1 MSRPAASAPVA
12 TTPAVFGKRWLGW
25 LLESAPVAWLFDR
38 LWRWKNRG
46 RLPRFAA
53 HPLRPKELTIEVTNI
68 CNANCVFCG
77 YQFQGR
83 RKGVMPFALFKQVI
97 DDYVALGGGMIE
109 LTPVVGDA
117 LVDKGLE
124 EKVRYARSQPQ
135 IGRISFIT
143 NGILLHRPRFEALV
157 DAGVTHIAIS
167 ISGLNQE
174 EYERVYRVKAYATVI
189 ANLVEIAGSPHFRQV
204 AFELGIR
211 SDTLRAWRRSPDLA
225 RLQAL
230 GYTNFGNT
238 ALLDN
243 WSGRISTAALPG
255 TMMVRPPRQKTKPC
269 WILYNSTTVLADGR
283 MTACGCRDLE
293 GTSELALGSIATQS
307 LDTAW
312 KDGRM
317 EALRQRFRA
326 GNPPDVCRDCRQY
339 VPADEIPSDHP

>member
-1 MSRPAASAPVA
+1 MTHPAASASVA
-12 TTPAVFGKRWLGW
+12 PTPTAFAKRWLGR
-25 LLESAPVAWLFDR
+25 LLESAPVAWVFDR

-53 HPLRPKELTIEVTNI
+53 HPLRPKELTIEVTNV

-77 YQFQGR
+77 YQFQAR

-124 EKVRYARSQPQ
+124 EKVRYARSQPA
-135 IGRISFIT
+135 IGKISFIT
-143 NGILLHRPRFEALV
+143 NGILLHPPRFEALV
-157 DAGVTHIAIS
+157 EAGVTHIAIS
-167 ISGLNQE
+167 ISGLNRE
-174 EYERVYRVKAYATVI
+174 EYERVYRVKTYQTVI
-189 ANLVEIAGSPHFRQV
+189 DNLVAIAGSPNFRRV
-204 AFELGIR
+204 EFALGIR
-211 SDTLRAWRRSPDLA
+211 SDTLRAWRHSPDLA

-255 TMMVRPPRQKTKPC
+255 SMMVRPPRQKTKPC
-269 WILYNSTTVLADGR
+269 CILYESTTVLADGR
-283 MTACGCRDLE
+283 MTACGCRDLD

-307 LDTAW
+307 LDAAW

-317 EALRQRFRA
+317 EGLRQRFRD
-326 GNPPDVCRDCRQY
+326 GNPPDVCRDCRHY
-339 VPADEIPSDHP
+339 VPAEVDPPQPP